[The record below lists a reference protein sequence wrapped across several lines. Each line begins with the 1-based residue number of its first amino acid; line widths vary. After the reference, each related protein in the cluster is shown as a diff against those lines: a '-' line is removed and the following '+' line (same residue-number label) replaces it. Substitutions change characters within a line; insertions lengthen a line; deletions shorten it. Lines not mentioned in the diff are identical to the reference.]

1 MMPPVLDLPEGAELV
16 EARITRREST
26 PNLDLLRDES
36 GQLREYHRRLGA
48 DPEQAAEAVAREL
61 LPIAGGATGIQS
73 AAYAANLPE
82 PGTFQMDEELFY
94 QETERND
101 VPQEQKAFTGLGG
114 GVIQHRISNVG
125 ILAKLR
131 LVLTGNLVVA
141 GAGTVTSTWQW
152 PWNAFKEV
160 LVNVN
165 GQTSIVR
172 ASGLDLRARR
182 QRIYRNPRDPNVAL
196 VPGVSTDGVGDPAP
210 GVIANGTYGF
220 TLVYDVPITHD
231 DYEMVGSIFAQS
243 DQMYL
248 QWQVTP
254 AQTADLFTLAG
265 GSTATLTGNIDS
277 TLTFFDVP
285 FFDHP
290 QEGRKV
296 LIPDL
301 RWLHGYLASDRPFSN
316 TGAVQTPFIRTA
328 GQLIS
333 YTFNVENGPAAV
345 VVPPTMSE
353 ISLIYGG
360 NRRPRQYRP
369 TTQLTEKNIQDYNG
383 RILPTAGYSVL
394 DLEVDNPKRDLIY
407 PKGVSELALE
417 VVIPSSVT
425 LNANSRVHFVE
436 ETLFGGAGGS

>member
-1 MMPPVLDLPEGAELV
+1 MAPVSLEDLVAERGELV
-16 EARITRREST
+16 SAEIAPVMPSLEV
-26 PNLDLLRDES
+26 LRHES

-48 DPEQAAEAVAREL
+48 SPEEAAEAAAREL
-61 LPIAGGATGIQS
+61 LPIAGGATGIQA

-82 PGTFQMDEELFY
+82 PGTFQMDEPLFY

-101 VPQEQKAFTGLGG
+101 VPQEQKAFTGLSG
-114 GVIQHRISNVG
+114 GVIQHRIANVG

-131 LVLTGNLVVA
+131 LVFTGTLTVS
-141 GAGTVTSTWQW
+141 GAGTCTATWQW
-152 PWNAFKEV
+152 PWNTFKEV

-165 GQTSIVR
+165 GQTSIIR
-172 ASGLDLRARR
+172 ASGVDLRARR
-182 QRIYRNPRDPNVAL
+182 QRIYRNPRDPVSSA
-196 VPGVSTDGVGDPAP
+196 PATSTDGIVDPNP
-210 GVIANGTYGF
+210 GVIANGTYNVV
-220 TLVYDVPITHD
+220 LVYDIPITHD

-265 GSTATLTGNIDS
+265 GSTATLTGTIDS

-301 RWLHGYLASDRPFSN
+301 RYLHGYLASDRPFQN

-345 VVPPTMSE
+345 VQPTALSE
-353 ISLIYGG
+353 ASLIYGG
-360 NRRPRQYRP
+360 NRRPRQFRP
-369 TTQLTEKNIQDYNG
+369 VAHLLEKNAIDYNG
-383 RILPTAGYSVL
+383 RILPNAGVAVL
-394 DLEVDNPKRDLIY
+394 DLEVDNPQRDLIY

-417 VVIPSSVT
+417 VIIPASVS
-425 LNANSRVHFVE
+425 LNANARVHFVE